1 MMNFTDFTTEQ
12 LKDYQKQHEDA
23 AKMALNELRF
33 KEANILNEEARK
45 AAEELKWREKHGERV

>member
-1 MMNFTDFTTEQ
+1 MNFTDFTMEQ

-45 AAEELKWREKHGERV
+45 AAEELKWREKNGERV

>member
-1 MMNFTDFTTEQ
+1 MTFADMTMEE

-33 KEANILNEEARK
+33 KEANILNAEARK
-45 AAEELKWREKHGERV
+45 AAEEIAWREKNRR